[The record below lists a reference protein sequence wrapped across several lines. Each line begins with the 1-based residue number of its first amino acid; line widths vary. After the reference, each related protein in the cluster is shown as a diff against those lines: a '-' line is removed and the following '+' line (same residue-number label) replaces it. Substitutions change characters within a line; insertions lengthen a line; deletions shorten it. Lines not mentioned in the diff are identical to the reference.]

1 MTPPERPVEETVRYE
16 VAAGVGWITLD
27 RPEAL
32 NALAAG
38 QRDRL
43 IALLA
48 GASADPGVRALV
60 LTATG
65 RGFCTGADLRSPR
78 VGSDPAPTATEADRF
93 PGAPGGDRPS
103 SSSPVPPE
111 RRPGDIAR
119 VIREGAQALVAAVL
133 DCEKPVVAAVNG
145 IAAGIGAHLAL
156 ACDLVIAAES
166 ARFVEVFVRRG
177 LVPDGGGA
185 YLLARLVGVHKA
197 KELVY
202 FGDDV
207 PATEALALGLVN
219 RVVPDADLE
228 KTAREWAERLAAGPT
243 RMYALTKNLLNR
255 ALETDRATAFRE
267 EADAVELNMATADS
281 AEGLKAFLERRPPRF
296 EGW

>member
-1 MTPPERPVEETVRYE
+1 MPRPPDRPADQTVRYDLT
-16 VAAGVGWITLD
+16 AGVAWITLD
-27 RPEAL
+27 RPETL
-32 NALAAG
+32 NALDAG

-43 IALLA
+43 LALLTA
-48 GASADPGVRALV
+48 ASADPDVRALV

-65 RGFCTGADLRSPR
+65 RGFCTGADLRA
-78 VGSDPAPTATEADRF
+78 PAAAD
-93 PGAPGGDRPS
+93 ADS
-103 SSSPVPPE
+103 AKSAAE
-111 RRPGDIAR
+111 RRPGDVAR
-119 VIREGAQALVAAVL
+119 LIRGGAQALVAAVL

-207 PATEALALGLVN
+207 PAAEALALGLVN
-219 RVVPDADLE
+219 RVVPDDGLE
-228 KTAREWAERLAAGPT
+228 KAAREWAERLAAGPT
-243 RMYALTKNLLNR
+243 RMYGLTKNLLNR
-255 ALETDRATAFRE
+255 ALESDRATAFRE
-267 EADAVELNMATADS
+267 EADAVELNMATEDS
-281 AEGLKAFLERRPPRF
+281 AEGLRAFQERRPPEFKGR
-296 EGW
+296 